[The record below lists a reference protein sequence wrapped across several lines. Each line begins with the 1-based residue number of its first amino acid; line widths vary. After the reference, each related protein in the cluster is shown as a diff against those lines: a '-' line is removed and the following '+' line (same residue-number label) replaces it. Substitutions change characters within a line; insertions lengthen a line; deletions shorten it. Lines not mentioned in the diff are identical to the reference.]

1 MYFSLAHSY
10 FNYGI
15 TAWGSANLSQLCT
28 LQERVLYKMCS
39 KQHKQS
45 VTNLFKFWNVMPV
58 NKVFELN
65 VLCLK
70 YFDESHGEPRV
81 HTHNTRMSQ
90 RDPLVMPMSE
100 GRFYD
105 RTYECIVPQTVEFIA
120 TRSREFFEIKTVKR
134 RLKKWYLSNL

>member
-1 MYFSLAHSY
+1 VPDPKRKGRRQQTDLSK
-10 FNYGI
+10 
-15 TAWGSANLSQLCT
+15 GSANLSQLCT

-90 RDPLVMPMSE
+90 RDPLVMPMS
-100 GRFYD
+100 RFFD
-105 RTYECIVPQTVEFIA
+105 RT
-120 TRSREFFEIKTVKR
+120 
-134 RLKKWYLSNL
+134 L